1 MLQLYEMMD
10 VHETC
15 YDTCDDVC
23 GQIVI
28 LYTLNLS
35 TALSQLLFSR

>member
-1 MLQLYEMMD
+1 MLHLYEMTD
-10 VHETC
+10 VHETY